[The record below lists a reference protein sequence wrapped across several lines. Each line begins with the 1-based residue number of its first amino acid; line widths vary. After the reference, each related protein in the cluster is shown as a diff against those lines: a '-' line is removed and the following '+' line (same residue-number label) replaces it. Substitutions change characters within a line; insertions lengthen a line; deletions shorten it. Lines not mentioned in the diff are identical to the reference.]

1 MATGRRVTH
10 HADSRSPFP
19 RFPVPISQSPM
30 RTVLFLI
37 RKEVLQVLRDRVML
51 VQIFLP
57 PVFQMLVLAQAMTF
71 EVKHTDLALV
81 DLDRSPASER
91 LAERF
96 TATGRFDVALAT
108 PSGDM
113 ADEALLTRRAGAVLR
128 IPDGFAQD
136 LSLGRAPEVQLV
148 LNAEDGAAAGVV
160 QAYAGQIL
168 AQFALA
174 EVQPGG
180 PARAGPSRRGP
191 ALRVETRALYNPQ
204 GTYLAYMSIGLL
216 ASLVTIIGIL
226 LTAQNIAREKEV
238 GTLEQLNVTPITKA
252 QFIAGKLI
260 PFWFLGL
267 IELTVGLLVIRVAF
281 GIPFAGAVG
290 LVYVGAGVYLFAALG
305 LGLLISTAVQTQ
317 QQALFLTFFVLVT
330 FFFLGGIYTP
340 VESMPGWAQT
350 VAGFNPI
357 RHFVAILR
365 TVLIK
370 GGTAGDIAGH
380 LGAMA
385 AFAAAVLTLALVRY
399 RKTAS

>member
-1 MATGRRVTH
+1 
-10 HADSRSPFP
+10 
-19 RFPVPISQSPM
+19 M
-30 RTVLFLI
+30 RTILFLI

-57 PVFQMLVLAQAMTF
+57 PVIQMLVLAQAMTF

-81 DLDRSPASER
+81 DLDRSAASER
-91 LAERF
+91 LIERF
-96 TATGRFDVALAT
+96 TSTGRFSVGLAT
-108 PSGDM
+108 PSADV
-113 ADEALLTRRAGAVLR
+113 ADEALLTRTANAVLR
-128 IPDGFAQD
+128 VPDGFARD
-136 LSLGRAPEVQLV
+136 LARGRAPSVQLV

-160 QAYAGQIL
+160 QAYASQIL

-174 EVQPGG
+174 ETL
-180 PARAGPSRRGP
+180 PARAGPGVRAVASSP
-191 ALRVETRALYNPQ
+191 AVRVEARALYNPQ

-238 GTLEQLNVTPITKA
+238 GTLEQLNVTPITRG

-260 PFWFLGL
+260 PFWFLGI
-267 IELTVGLLVIRVAF
+267 IELTVGLLVIRVGF
-281 GIPFAGAVG
+281 QIPFAGAVW
-290 LVYVGAGVYLFAALG
+290 LVYLGGGVYLFAALG
-305 LGLLISTAVQTQ
+305 LGLLISTAVKTQ

-340 VESMPGWAQT
+340 IESMPAWAQT
-350 VAGFNPI
+350 VAEVNPI

-365 TVLIK
+365 MVLIK
-370 GGTAGDIAGH
+370 GGRLGDVASH

-385 AFAAAVLTLALVRY
+385 LFAGAVLTLALARY
-399 RKTAS
+399 RKTAE